1 MLGACHVMACVLW
14 YVGTYDLPSVAQA
27 DNDAAGTDPTSIN
40 SALQYQNQRN
50 HTWLGSY
57 SGKSS
62 YSIWASRPLPK
73 APLLLSPSACCPCL
87 TLSSQAGRY
96 DSIHCTAVCEQCLR
110 DSTPLQHGA
119 AGQMTAC
126 LKSCSMWR

>member
-1 MLGACHVMACVLW
+1 MMACVLW

-27 DNDAAGTDPTSIN
+27 DHDAAGTDPTSIN

-62 YSIWASRPLPK
+62 YSTRASKPLPVSQGFYSRWGQ
-73 APLLLSPSACCPCL
+73 LGHL
-87 TLSSQAGRY
+87 TKLYVLASDIVQTTTLTEKDADKYHLHEKVTIKSQR
-96 DSIHCTAVCEQCLR
+96 
-110 DSTPLQHGA
+110 
-119 AGQMTAC
+119 
-126 LKSCSMWR
+126 